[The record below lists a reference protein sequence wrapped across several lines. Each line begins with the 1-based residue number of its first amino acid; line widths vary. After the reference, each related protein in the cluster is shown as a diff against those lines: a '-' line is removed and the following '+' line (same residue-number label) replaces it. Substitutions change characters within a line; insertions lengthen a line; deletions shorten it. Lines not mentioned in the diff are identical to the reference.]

1 MKKIIIAI
9 IIAIASAMSSNA
21 QVLTSETIKNV
32 YETVSHQQKSDFV
45 FNAEWTA
52 NDITTM
58 YIYKK
63 VSDRNGILML
73 KPHLKYEYTY
83 AADGTLTS
91 RVAYRWTDS
100 QVLWICTGRHDYTL
114 DNGLYFAEYSRY
126 NHATNNFDKPM
137 EKMVYMLAPND
148 DVDYVGCYLREMPDA
163 PYQIVSETAIA
174 RQSLLL
180 AEQ

>member
-58 YIYKK
+58 YI
-63 VSDRNGILML
+63 
-73 KPHLKYEYTY
+73 
-83 AADGTLTS
+83 
-91 RVAYRWTDS
+91 
-100 QVLWICTGRHDYTL
+100 
-114 DNGLYFAEYSRY
+114 
-126 NHATNNFDKPM
+126 
-137 EKMVYMLAPND
+137 
-148 DVDYVGCYLREMPDA
+148 
-163 PYQIVSETAIA
+163 
-174 RQSLLL
+174 
-180 AEQ
+180 

>member
-9 IIAIASAMSSNA
+9 IIAIASAMSSDA
-21 QVLTSETIKNV
+21 QVLTSKTIKNV
-32 YETVSHQQKSDFV
+32 YETVSNQEKSDFV
-45 FNAEWTA
+45 FNVEWTG

-63 VSDRNGILML
+63 ASERNGILML
-73 KPHLKYEYTY
+73 KPHLKYEYSY

-91 RVAYRWTDS
+91 RVAYRHSDS
-100 QVLWICTGRHDYTL
+100 QEWMCTSRHDYTL

-126 NHATNNFDKPM
+126 NRATNSFDEPV

-148 DVDYVGCYLREMPDA
+148 GVDYVGSYQREQPDA

-174 RQSLLL
+174 HQSLLL
-180 AEQ
+180 AEK

>member
-52 NDITTM
+52 NDITTV

-63 VSDRNGILML
+63 VTDRNGILML
-73 KPHLKYEYTY
+73 KPHLKYEYAY

-91 RVAYRWTDS
+91 RVAYRQSDS
-100 QVLWICTGRHDYTL
+100 QDWMCTGRHDYTL

-126 NHATNNFDKPM
+126 NRSTNSFDEPV

-148 DVDYVGCYLREMPDA
+148 GVDYVGCYHRELPTA

-174 RQSLLL
+174 HQSLLL
-180 AEQ
+180 AEK

>member
-45 FNAEWTA
+45 FNAKWTA
-52 NDITTM
+52 NDIITM

-73 KPHLKYEYTY
+73 KPHLKYEYAY

-91 RVAYRWTDS
+91 RVAYRQSDCQDWM
-100 QVLWICTGRHDYTL
+100 CTGRHDYTL

-126 NHATNNFDKPM
+126 NRSTNSFDEPV

-148 DVDYVGCYLREMPDA
+148 GVDYVGCYHRELPTA

-174 RQSLLL
+174 HQSLLL
-180 AEQ
+180 AEK

>member
-9 IIAIASAMSSNA
+9 IIAIASAMGANA

-45 FNAEWTA
+45 FNAEWTDK
-52 NDITTM
+52 DITTM

-73 KPHLKYEYTY
+73 KPHLKYEYAY
-83 AADGTLTS
+83 VADGTLTS
-91 RVAYRWTDS
+91 RVAYRQSDS
-100 QVLWICTGRHDYTL
+100 QEWMCTGRHDYTL

-126 NHATNNFDKPM
+126 NRSTNSFDEPM

-148 DVDYVGCYLREMPDA
+148 GVEYVGCYQRELPTA

-174 RQSLLL
+174 HQSLLL
-180 AEQ
+180 AEK

>member
-45 FNAEWTA
+45 FNAKWTA
-52 NDITTM
+52 NDIITM

-73 KPHLKYEYTY
+73 KPHLKYEYAY

-91 RVAYRWTDS
+91 RVAYRQSDS
-100 QVLWICTGRHDYTL
+100 QDWTVTTVPPTASTNPWRRWFTCWLPTTAWTMSAVTIASCPRHLTRLSARRPSLISRCFWPRNNLAFDYKL
-114 DNGLYFAEYSRY
+114 
-126 NHATNNFDKPM
+126 
-137 EKMVYMLAPND
+137 V
-148 DVDYVGCYLREMPDA
+148 
-163 PYQIVSETAIA
+163 AIN
-174 RQSLLL
+174 
-180 AEQ
+180 